1 MKTDGKMEESLSKGK
16 DFFFLFKLCCNVTI
30 FLGKI

>member
-16 DFFFLFKLCCNVTI
+16 EFFFTLCCNVTV
-30 FLGKI
+30 FLRKT